1 MISKIKK
8 SFFKIISNYLNLNLA
23 KKVILGYV
31 FVVFIPSVT
40 LGLFVYAQYVNKMQS
55 QYIEKK
61 QQLIE
66 QSVHYLQYDLLRVS
80 GSYKLFQTNSNFIE
94 YLSAYPSDDGEYV
107 YSYLKYIRPL
117 SNYLYA
123 SVPFVSDVRIYT
135 NNPKVFTIGTEII
148 DQSKAS
154 DLPEGI
160 DNVMP
165 ASGIWRFTS
174 TDISILPQ
182 YTYYQTIY
190 DNNYYKKLGIMAVSV
205 NSGLLSNFL
214 RTLNYNKQDSSSIF
228 LITDDRSFLFHWENN
243 GLSLS
248 QEEIKQYV
256 PEHSPNF
263 YKIINLNGRHVN
275 LNVMK
280 ISELNAYLV
289 IIEDTGIVF
298 KGEYKKIT
306 MMVTILIVLLFVL
319 TAIYY
324 MFSSNITTRV
334 SRLAHHMKSVGE
346 DNLTEFCTNTSTDEI
361 GYLISS
367 YNAMIRRV
375 KDLIVKVQQE
385 EIMRREAAYKALQ
398 AQIKP
403 HFLYGT
409 LETIRMLAKTNNDS
423 EVEEIAFSLGKVMR
437 YALATN
443 DHVLL
448 KNEIDNVRAYL
459 QIYKA
464 RLEENL
470 QFTIENDDPSV
481 INEFPCPQF
490 ILQPIVENSIKHGIR
505 KISGIGIIRLR
516 ITEEDK
522 FLLITVEDNGVGIT
536 AERLQC
542 INRML
547 KNDLDINEFKM
558 DSGGF
563 ALYNIKERIKS
574 FYGNESCI
582 LLQSCQGRGTIC
594 TLKLMKKRINDQ

>member
-8 SFFKIISNYLNLNLA
+8 CFIKILSNYLNLNLT
-23 KKVILGYV
+23 KKVIFGYV

-40 LGLFVYAQYVNKMQS
+40 LGLFVYAQYVNEMRNK
-55 QYIEKK
+55 YIERK

-66 QSVHYLQYDLLRVS
+66 QSVHYLQYDLMRVS

-94 YLSAYPSDDGEYV
+94 YLSAYPLDVGEYV

-123 SVPFVSDVRIYT
+123 SVPFVSDVKIYT
-135 NNPKVFTIGTEII
+135 NNPDVFTVGTEII
-148 DQSKAS
+148 DQSEAS
-154 DLPEGI
+154 DLPEEL
-160 DNVMP
+160 DNIIP
-165 ASGIWRFTS
+165 PNGIWRATS
-174 TDISILPQ
+174 TDISVLPQ
-182 YTYYQTIY
+182 YTYYQNIY
-190 DNNYYKKLGIMAVSV
+190 DNNYYKKLGVMAVSV
-205 NSGLLSNFL
+205 NSGLIKNFL
-214 RTLNYNKQDSSSIF
+214 GTLNYNEQDSSSIY
-228 LITDDRSFLFHWENN
+228 LITDDRSILFQSVKN

-248 QEEIKQYV
+248 QEDVMRYV
-256 PEHSPNF
+256 SEFSPNF

-280 ISELNAYLV
+280 ISELNEYLV
-289 IIEDTGIVF
+289 LIEDTGIVF

-306 MMVTILIVLLFVL
+306 MLVAILIVLLFVL

-324 MFSSNITTRV
+324 MFSLNITTRV
-334 SRLAHHMKSVGE
+334 SKLAHHMKSVGE
-346 DNLTEFCTNTSTDEI
+346 DNLAEFSGNTSKDEI

-367 YNAMIRRV
+367 YNSMIRRI
-375 KDLIVKVQQE
+375 KDLIIKVQQE
-385 EIMRREAAYKALQ
+385 EIMRREAAYRALQ

-409 LETIRMLAKTNNDS
+409 LETIRMLAKTNNDN

-437 YALATN
+437 YALATS
-443 DHVLL
+443 DHVFL

-470 QFTIENDDPSV
+470 QFSIENDDPSV
-481 INEFPCPQF
+481 INDFPCPQF

-505 KISGIGIIRLR
+505 KISGIGIIRLK
-516 ITEEDK
+516 ITDEGRYI
-522 FLLITVEDNGVGIT
+522 LITVEDNGIGIT
-536 AERLQC
+536 SERLQC

-547 KNDLDINEFKM
+547 EDDLDINDFKM

-582 LLQSCQGRGTIC
+582 KLQSWQGRGTIC
-594 TLKLMKKRINDQ
+594 TLKLMKK